1 MVYITGTYLG
11 DKMGKLTKQ
20 WTKFASDLLLG
31 KKIVKVGYL
40 TPKECDESFGW
51 YKRPITFT
59 LDDGKIVI
67 AQMDDEGNDG
77 GVLLVETPNETVT
90 HPSYPGKLFRKTDV
104 LPVLGV
110 EDE

>member
-11 DKMGKLTKQ
+11 DKMGKNEKQGTKL
-20 WTKFASDLLLG
+20 ASDILVG
-31 KKIVKVGYL
+31 RTITKVGYL
-40 TPKECDESFGW
+40 SSKECSEDFGW

-59 LDDGKIVI
+59 LDDCKIVI
-67 AQMDDEGNDG
+67 AQQDDEGNDG

>member
-1 MVYITGTYLG
+1 MT
-11 DKMGKLTKQ
+11 KLTKQ
-20 WTKFASDLLLG
+20 WTKVASDLLLG
-31 KKIVKVGYL
+31 RKIVKVEYL
-40 TPKECDESFGW
+40 DSKECDKVFGW

-59 LDDGKIVI
+59 LDDVKIVI
-67 AQMDDEGNDG
+67 AQQDDEGNDG